1 MHMRTYERMYAW
13 PYLSQ
18 LNYAKTCLNK
28 SIILVSQS
36 VHTMFV
42 PQHNSCSCL
51 CYVQIC
57 VSLFFFAPI
66 IVFAPVLAPLCFVG
80 NCLSFWMLAYGHVVT
95 MCLKTT
101 YIMPISSDE
110 MLSQFGGNVRN
121 DLNDLL
127 DIDEIPDP
135 DGEIVDLCKTEY
147 IDSNEL
153 ATYLSEHRNHFNIL
167 SLNTQ
172 SIRAKFD
179 QLCVILSELYEKELA
194 FSVICFQESWL
205 KDEDDVSPYLLPGYN
220 LINQPAVCSK
230 HGGLMIC

>member
-1 MHMRTYERMYAW
+1 
-13 PYLSQ
+13 
-18 LNYAKTCLNK
+18 
-28 SIILVSQS
+28 
-36 VHTMFV
+36 
-42 PQHNSCSCL
+42 
-51 CYVQIC
+51 
-57 VSLFFFAPI
+57 
-66 IVFAPVLAPLCFVG
+66 
-80 NCLSFWMLAYGHVVT
+80 MLAYGHVVT

-121 DLNDLL
+121 DLNNLL

-194 FSVICFQESWL
+194 FSVIRFQESWL
-205 KDEDDVSPYLLPGYN
+205 KDEDDVSPYILPGYN

-230 HGGLMIC
+230 HGGLMIYVKECLSYKIRSLYKKSNIREDVFIEINSDHFLSQLPLEMFTDRHTTIIVIIALRTLFNNSHQLSTSSVRTIYTQL

>member
-1 MHMRTYERMYAW
+1 M
-13 PYLSQ
+13 
-18 LNYAKTCLNK
+18 
-28 SIILVSQS
+28 
-36 VHTMFV
+36 
-42 PQHNSCSCL
+42 
-51 CYVQIC
+51 
-57 VSLFFFAPI
+57 
-66 IVFAPVLAPLCFVG
+66 
-80 NCLSFWMLAYGHVVT
+80 

-101 YIMPISSDE
+101 YIDE

-121 DLNDLL
+121 DLNNLL

-220 LINQPAVCSK
+220 LMNQPAVCNK
-230 HGGLMIC
+230 HGG

>member
-1 MHMRTYERMYAW
+1 MW
-13 PYLSQ
+13 
-18 LNYAKTCLNK
+18 TC
-28 SIILVSQS
+28 IIFTCS
-36 VHTMFV
+36 F
-42 PQHNSCSCL
+42 SCSCL

-57 VSLFFFAPI
+57 VCLFIFAPI
-66 IVFAPVLAPLCFVG
+66 IVFAPVIAPLCFVG

-121 DLNDLL
+121 DLNNLL

-194 FSVICFQESWL
+194 FNMLSRKLAERWGWC
-205 KDEDDVSPYLLPGYN
+205 
-220 LINQPAVCSK
+220 QPISFA
-230 HGGLMIC
+230 GL